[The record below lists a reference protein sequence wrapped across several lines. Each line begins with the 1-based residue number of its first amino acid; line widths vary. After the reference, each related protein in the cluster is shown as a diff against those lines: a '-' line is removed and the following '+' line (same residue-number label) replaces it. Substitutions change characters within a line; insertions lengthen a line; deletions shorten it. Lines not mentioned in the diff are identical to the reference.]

1 MIKIDPP
8 VDVALGMK
16 NQGFSNQKI
25 FENLQSQGYSS
36 SEISEALNQAEIK
49 TNISGYNDE
58 FQPSSVNVPEPQAV
72 PEPSA
77 QETKTLGNSYTPE
90 PQPQQRYTQESEEK
104 LQEIAEIIVD
114 EKFKQIIPLL
124 NEFNMFKE
132 RMKTEVISIKQE
144 LLRLENRF
152 ENMQKSVLSRV
163 SEYGKGISDVSSELK
178 AMEKVFENIIN
189 PLTTNIRE
197 LSKIT
202 EEMKGRK

>member
-8 VDVALGMK
+8 IDAVLSMK
-16 NQGFSNQKI
+16 NQGYSNQKI
-25 FENLQSQGYSS
+25 FENLQEKGYGS

-49 TNISGYNDE
+49 TNISGYQDG
-58 FQPSSVNVPEPQAV
+58 FQPSSVSSEEIPSPQVQEVQTAPQAY
-72 PEPSA
+72 A
-77 QETKTLGNSYTPE
+77 

-114 EKFKQIIPLL
+114 EKWKQIIPIL

-132 RMKTEVISIKQE
+132 RIKTEVISIKQE

-163 SEYGKGISDVSSELK
+163 SEYGKGISDVGSELK

-202 EEMKGRK
+202 EELKSKR

>member
-8 VDVALGMK
+8 IDTVLSMK
-16 NQGFSNQKI
+16 NQGYSNQKI
-25 FENLQSQGYSS
+25 FENLQEKGYGS

-49 TNISGYNDE
+49 TNISGYQDG
-58 FQPSSVNVPEPQAV
+58 FQPSSVSGEAPEPVQEVQAA
-72 PEPSA
+72 PQA
-77 QETKTLGNSYTPE
+77 YI

-114 EKFKQIIPLL
+114 EKWKQIIPVL

-163 SEYGKGISDVSSELK
+163 SEYGKGISDVGSELK

-202 EEMKGRK
+202 EELKSKR